1 MRVRG
6 QLLAWLGGGDEC
18 EEGVRGRG
26 GVSLEVQVLE
36 GEVRLHNAG
45 GLHPGPQ
52 DVLLCGDVG
61 GLGYPVQV
69 VQVAA
74 SGRKRGN

>member
-1 MRVRG
+1 M
-6 QLLAWLGGGDEC
+6 
-18 EEGVRGRG
+18 
-26 GVSLEVQVLE
+26 QVLE
-36 GEVRLHNAG
+36 GEVRLHDAS
-45 GLHPGPQ
+45 GLHTGPQ

-74 SGRKRGN
+74 SRKKRGN